1 MSMSKQ
7 EMTLDD
13 FLPAVYKW
21 AAEAYRISPAA
32 RAMGLEELQSVAM
45 EYAWRGLEEYDDSK
59 GMKLTTYVIQRI
71 RWGMLDTADKAHR
84 QAKRN
89 GGVSLHAEDGG
100 YIVEPSYEQAHAID
114 FEDEAYRM
122 LDFLSGDDRKVV
134 ELRLWQG
141 LEFREISKIMGWSS
155 MSSAFMR
162 YQRAIEKL
170 QKLTQ

>member
-1 MSMSKQ
+1 MSKQ

-71 RWGMLDTADKAHR
+71 RWGL
-84 QAKRN
+84 
-89 GGVSLHAEDGG
+89 SLIH
-100 YIVEPSYEQAHAID
+100 I
-114 FEDEAYRM
+114 
-122 LDFLSGDDRKVV
+122 
-134 ELRLWQG
+134 
-141 LEFREISKIMGWSS
+141 
-155 MSSAFMR
+155 
-162 YQRAIEKL
+162 
-170 QKLTQ
+170 